1 MSNDI
6 GETAGHSATDTATAV
21 QLQGL
26 VLETADMAEFL
37 DNFAKFTAAK
47 LSVGGEVFCGITLAR
62 RKKYNTVGSSGPRAQ
77 AMDEMQYGFGDGPCL
92 SAIREARTELVSDAR
107 GDRRWPEYLAT
118 AFEHGVR
125 SILAVPFQLDQ
136 EEAKAALNLYAAK
149 ENAFSAETV
158 DTAESYVHIAAGSLQ
173 LAVRIARLSDARQNL
188 MAAME
193 SRTAI
198 DTAVGVIMAQNRCSQ
213 EVAFATLKRASSSRN
228 MKLRDIAVS
237 ILASVA
243 RDPSVATHFES

>member
-1 MSNDI
+1 
-6 GETAGHSATDTATAV
+6 
-21 QLQGL
+21 
-26 VLETADMAEFL
+26 MAQEIQHGGKQRPPGPG
-37 DNFAKFTAAK
+37 DGRN
-47 LSVGGEVFCGITLAR
+47 SVRIWRRTLPERNPGGPDGT
-62 RKKYNTVGSSGPRAQ
+62 GPRCQ
-77 AMDEMQYGFGDGPCL
+77 GD
-92 SAIREARTELVSDAR
+92 S
-107 GDRRWPEYLAT
+107 RWPEYLAT

-149 ENAFSAETV
+149 EDAFSAETI

-213 EVAFATLKRASSSRN
+213 EAAFATLKRASSSRN

-237 ILASVA
+237 VLASVA
-243 RDPSVATHFES
+243 QDPSVATHFES